1 MLIQEEEKLMILF
14 SIKWGTLWKI
24 KWMNSF
30 IMSRNHLLF
39 EIIINWIWNIKVQIP
54 QQVNLTLKDLHL
66 SFQFKETPIEKKIEG
81 SLIIVCLIIRIRLIL
96 LRILKERQYH
106 NINLSY
112 NLLAVSR
119 HIRISKYRDKQ
130 FPQRTKIFIMTLKRR
145 IHFSN
150 TS

>member
-24 KWMNSF
+24 NWTSSF
-30 IMSRNHLLF
+30 IMSRNHLWF
-39 EIIINWIWNIKVQIP
+39 EIIINWIWNIKVQIR
-54 QQVNLTLKDLHL
+54 QHVNLILKDLHL

-81 SLIIVCLIIRIRLIL
+81 SLIIRIKLIL
-96 LRILKERQYH
+96 LRILKIHQYH
-106 NINLSY
+106 NINQSY
-112 NLLAVSR
+112 NRLAVSR
-119 HIRISKYRDKQ
+119 HIKISKYRDKQ
-130 FPQRTKIFIMTLKRR
+130 FPQRTQIFIMTRKRR